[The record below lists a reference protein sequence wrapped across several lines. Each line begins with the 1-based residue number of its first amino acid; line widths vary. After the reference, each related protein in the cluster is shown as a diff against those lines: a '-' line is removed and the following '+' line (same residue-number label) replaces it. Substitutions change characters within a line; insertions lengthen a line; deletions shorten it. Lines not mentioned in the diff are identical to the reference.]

1 MESLNNDLESN
12 NRKIDEIEGSISKAL
27 LYNDNNK
34 KNENICNKLIPQIL
48 ILLGISVIV
57 IVIAIIL

>member
-27 LYNDNNK
+27 LYDDNNK
-34 KNENICNKLIPQIL
+34 KDENICKNLIPQIV

>member
-34 KNENICNKLIPQIL
+34 KNENICNKLIPQIV

>member
-12 NRKIDEIEGSISKAL
+12 NRKIHEIEGSISKAL

-34 KNENICNKLIPQIL
+34 KNENICNKLILQIV